1 MSEASDPS
9 TAVVRP
15 NLAARMRDRDH
26 TQGNLWMSL
35 LVLATPLL
43 ATSLSSVA
51 FQLGDLKLI
60 SAIGEEAV
68 TAVVVTNQSFRQIVM
83 ILLMGASFG
92 AQGMISRLVGEGRL
106 DSAEHVAGQIVLAGG
121 VISVLVATAG
131 LVLGEYVLELM
142 NTSPQVTALAL
153 PYLRISFV
161 MSFGWIFVAF
171 FAAIL
176 NGAGDSTTPMIVTLI
191 HTAISLAAEYLLIY
205 GYFGVPAMR
214 IESVAVGQAVGQ
226 VLGVIISL
234 AVLFRGTSRVHVRK
248 QHLVPDPEVLVAIF
262 KQAWAPA
269 LQMVGSFLVNVYFLR
284 LAGEFSDKVQ
294 TAYSIGLRISMVGPM
309 IAFPLAGACATL
321 VGQNLGAGNVRR
333 AWQSMWVGLAAHAT
347 ILISIGVGLVIY
359 RVEFTGFFTDDPEV
373 IQLGSELLLYQGAAF
388 IGWAFY
394 FVFFRTLQGAG
405 DVLIPMVMST
415 VNSLLITL
423 PIGWYLATQANWG
436 ATGLFAATLT
446 GAITVTAMTGA
457 YIATGRWAE
466 KGRNQSNETA

>member
-234 AVLFRGTSRVHVRK
+234 AVLFR
-248 QHLVPDPEVLVAIF
+248 
-262 KQAWAPA
+262 
-269 LQMVGSFLVNVYFLR
+269 
-284 LAGEFSDKVQ
+284 
-294 TAYSIGLRISMVGPM
+294 
-309 IAFPLAGACATL
+309 
-321 VGQNLGAGNVRR
+321 
-333 AWQSMWVGLAAHAT
+333 
-347 ILISIGVGLVIY
+347 
-359 RVEFTGFFTDDPEV
+359 
-373 IQLGSELLLYQGAAF
+373 
-388 IGWAFY
+388 
-394 FVFFRTLQGAG
+394 
-405 DVLIPMVMST
+405 
-415 VNSLLITL
+415 
-423 PIGWYLATQANWG
+423 
-436 ATGLFAATLT
+436 
-446 GAITVTAMTGA
+446 
-457 YIATGRWAE
+457 
-466 KGRNQSNETA
+466 